1 MITPFSYE
9 MLNIS
14 LNFFG
19 GTATF
24 VDSSLDEGKSSS
36 VLRHAAISTAVKSP
50 AEEAVSGGVH
60 WME

>member
-1 MITPFSYE
+1 